1 MNYLIA
7 ILVVCVWGTTFV
19 SSKVLLNA
27 GMTPAEIFLIRFIM
41 AYVCLCAV
49 SHKRL
54 WAKDWK
60 DELTFLGLGIMG
72 GSLYFLTENEA
83 LVYSTTANVSILV
96 STCPLLTALIV
107 SIFYKSERMTGR
119 QIAGSFIAFIG
130 VVLVILNG
138 QLILELNPRGDIL
151 ALTASLTWALYSLF
165 MKRIMGKYRSD
176 YITRKV
182 FGYGIITIIPYFFI
196 FEPFD
201 VSTKTLTEPTIFC
214 NLLFL
219 GLVASTGG
227 YLVWSWAM
235 KQLGAVKAT
244 NCIYIQPLVTMI
256 AGIVILSEPIT
267 PMGIGGIIVTTIGM
281 VLALRN
287 KKK

>member
-107 SIFYKSERMTGR
+107 SIFYKSERMTRR

-201 VSTKTLTEPTIFC
+201 VSTKTLTEPIIFC

>member
-201 VSTKTLTEPTIFC
+201 VSTKTLTEPIIFC